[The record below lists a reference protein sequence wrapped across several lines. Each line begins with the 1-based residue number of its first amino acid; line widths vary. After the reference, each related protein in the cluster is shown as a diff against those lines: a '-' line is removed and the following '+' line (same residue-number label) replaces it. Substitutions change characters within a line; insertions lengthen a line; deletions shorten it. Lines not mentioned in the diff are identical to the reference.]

1 MLKNLMSWLFSKNS
15 EQNITSS
22 TVPVDD
28 AEFIAEMRKVDDEA
42 NAMRVQARLLRKI
55 IQDAM
60 FMTGA
65 DIWMN
70 QTDPAIVSDA
80 MDDVMTTVLQYS
92 KHAEDGKTY
101 ILDSCSITLLVA
113 YRLLNGLV
121 EGIDRNLDPSRE
133 DSDDTIYL

>member
-1 MLKNLMSWLFSKNS
+1 MSWLFSKNS